1 MMQETMAIF
10 KGLIAPVAGNNHNNE
25 KEYDIHSDTTVNI
38 RLRKVK
44 GLADQQTIMGH
55 VTRSC
60 ES

>member
-1 MMQETMAIF
+1 MAIF

-25 KEYDIHSDTTVNI
+25 KEYDIHSNTAVNI

-44 GLADQQTIMGH
+44 GLADQQMIMGH
-55 VTRSC
+55 VTWSC